1 VLVILIR
8 STIIAL
14 LAALCWVPI
23 VAAFVIWGFWGGVIF
38 STAWL
43 IAGLAALYWRVR

>member
-1 VLVILIR
+1 VLVILVR
-8 STIIAL
+8 SVVVAL

-23 VAAFVIWGFWGGVIF
+23 VAAFAVWGIWGGVIF

-43 IAGLAALYWRVR
+43 AACLIALYWRVR